1 MTAQDIFIAEFVS
14 DDGLTVRVG
23 VAACPEDP
31 EDHASSVAETAE
43 SVTVE
48 MRVETKQ
55 GDCGFEADVE
65 LSAPIGTR
73 RLIDAYDLETI
84 PLAPDF

>member
-1 MTAQDIFIAEFVS
+1 MGS
-14 DDGLTVRVG
+14 
-23 VAACPEDP
+23 PDP
-31 EDHASSVAETAE
+31 EDHESSVAETAE
-43 SVTVE
+43 SVTIE

>member
-1 MTAQDIFIAEFVS
+1 
-14 DDGLTVRVG
+14 
-23 VAACPEDP
+23 
-31 EDHASSVAETAE
+31 
-43 SVTVE
+43 

-65 LSAPIGTR
+65 LSAPLGTR
-73 RLIDAYDLETI
+73 RLIDAYDQETI